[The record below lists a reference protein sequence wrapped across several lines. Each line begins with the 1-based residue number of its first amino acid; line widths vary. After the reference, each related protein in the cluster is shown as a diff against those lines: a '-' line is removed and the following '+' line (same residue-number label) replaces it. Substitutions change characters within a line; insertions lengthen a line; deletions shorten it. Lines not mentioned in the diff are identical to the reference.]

1 MTNFEKTTAAPEAL
15 AELLAGMAVL
25 EGPWDNAFQREYCDK
40 CQAKDC
46 AASVCAAPELYQD
59 EQKRIA
65 WWLGLE
71 ADA

>member
-1 MTNFEKTTAAPEAL
+1 MTIFEKITATPEAL
-15 AELLAGMAVL
+15 AALLGSVTAL
-25 EGPWDNAFQREYCDK
+25 EGPWDDAFQREYCDK

-46 AASVCAAPELYQD
+46 AASVCAAPEPYQN

-71 ADA
+71 AGA